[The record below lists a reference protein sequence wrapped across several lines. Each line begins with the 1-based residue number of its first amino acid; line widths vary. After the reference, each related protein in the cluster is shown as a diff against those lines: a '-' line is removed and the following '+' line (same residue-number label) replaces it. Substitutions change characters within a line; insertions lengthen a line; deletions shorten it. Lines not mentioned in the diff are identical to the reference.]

1 MNPETKP
8 PLPPPPARTR
18 QTALIVLLLAAI
30 GASCFWIY
38 RTQFV
43 KEPFNEGLHRTIGR
57 VMAEETAR
65 LLNNTGRVV
74 VIALER
80 DKAPELRVQLAE
92 FEQALKEIS
101 RSRIRIKETYTL
113 DTDEQPK
120 YAFGSGL
127 SARRFTRIVNK
138 SQHVDAVVSFVGAPN
153 LGANDAAEVKS
164 GTKFIAACGSAAKL
178 KRFFETKLIQVA
190 VVKRFQFPNPIQ
202 GKPRDAREL
211 FTQQFQ
217 IVTAANADDLPS
229 GQSE

>member
-1 MNPETKP
+1 M
-8 PLPPPPARTR
+8 
-18 QTALIVLLLAAI
+18 LAAI
-30 GASCFWIY
+30 GGSGFWIY

-43 KEPFNEGLHRTIGR
+43 KAPFNEGLHRTIGR

-80 DKAPELRVQLAE
+80 DKAPELRVQLVE
-92 FEQALKEIS
+92 FEKALKEIS
-101 RSRIRIKETYTL
+101 RVRIKETYNL

-127 SARRFTRIVNK
+127 SARRFARIVNK

-153 LGANDAAEVKS
+153 LGANDAAEVKR
-164 GTKFIAACGSAAKL
+164 GTKFIAVCRSAEKL
-178 KRFFETKLIQVA
+178 KKFFETKLIQVA
-190 VVKRFQFPNPIQ
+190 VVSRFQFPNPIQ

-211 FTQQFQ
+211 FTQRFQ
-217 IVTAANADDLPS
+217 IVTAANAADLPS